1 MKGTPAQVR
10 WATSVRAEKMRVIEP
25 ELEAMHARGSVEAVA
40 ATRRVLESAPASWW
54 LDRRN
59 DEPLVL
65 LATAGHLARN
75 GACRATNGMD
85 IDV

>member
-1 MKGTPAQVR
+1 MLGTPAQVR
-10 WATSVRAEKMRVIEP
+10 GATSVRAEKMRVIEP
-25 ELEAMHARGSVEAVA
+25 ELEAMHERGAVAAVA
-40 ATRRVLESAPASWW
+40 ATRAVLENAPASWW

-59 DEPLVL
+59 DPPLML

-75 GACRATNGMD
+75 TACRATNGMD

>member
-1 MKGTPAQVR
+1 MTGTPAQVR

-25 ELEAMHARGSVEAVA
+25 ELQAMHERGAVEAVA
-40 ATRRVLESAPASWW
+40 ATRQVLETLPASWW

-59 DEPLVL
+59 DPPLML
-65 LATAGHLARN
+65 LATAGHLACN
-75 GACRATNGMD
+75 TACRATNGMD

>member
-25 ELEAMHARGSVEAVA
+25 ELEAMHERGAVEAVA
-40 ATRRVLESAPASWW
+40 ATRAVLEGLPASWW
-54 LDRRN
+54 LDRRG
-59 DEPLVL
+59 DDPLTL

-75 GACRATNGMD
+75 TACRATNGMD

>member
-10 WATSVRAEKMRVIEP
+10 WATSVRAEKMRAIEP
-25 ELEAMHARGSVEAVA
+25 ELQAMHVRGSAEAVA
-40 ATRRVLESAPASWW
+40 ATRAVLENAPASWW

-59 DEPLVL
+59 DPPLML

-75 GACRATNGMD
+75 TASRATNGMD